1 MRGDFSRIRF
11 NPSKQYTAVLEQ
23 QGRVSLDADA
33 NEQCAIDGYLQQ
45 AETVDVIGEYGG
57 PVDDLGFTISV
68 SGNQILISAGR
79 YYVQGLMCENTQNNL
94 AYTDQ
99 TYLIIGS
106 SPTDSALLSQ
116 LQQKGGAIEVFL
128 QVWQRLVTA
137 LDDPCLREPALG
149 QADTTAR
156 LQTVWRVVANL
167 VDSATRTVVT
177 GTSTSASTVAVAN
190 RALETNVN
198 LGATPVTA
206 RVSATAARANLVAA
220 EVRPSAATLAAT
232 ASAATR
238 APSTGGTAIAL
249 GPATVDCCTQM
260 YNQFAILSTGTMAAM
275 TSPGGTDCSCQ
286 PVPAAGYQGL
296 ENQLYRVEI
305 HQGGPATEATFK
317 WSRENGSVVAA
328 VLSISGPT
336 VWVNSLGPDA
346 NLGFQPND
354 WIEISDDT
362 YLFGQTPN
370 QPGTLYQILSVDP
383 TGPSITLTTP
393 ASSVD
398 PTRHARVRRW
408 DQFGSSAS
416 SNGVPLAEN
425 AWQTLEN
432 GIQINFSAG
441 SYQSGDYWTIPARAA
456 SGQIDWPPCGGNGNL
471 FQSPTSI
478 KVFNAPLA
486 CIHWDTTQKQTV
498 IEPCQRI
505 FSPLTDLAPQVAAT
519 ALHVTNYSWAND
531 DVTTFDALLSNGLTV
546 TLDTAPTGPISG
558 ANFIVTV
565 EVGNK
570 SFLPEY
576 YYAEATTLAVAA
588 QSPATSVAAA
598 TAPAT
603 PAAAVTAPAASVV
616 EVAKV
621 TALAAPVAVAG
632 APVTS
637 APIATAPVVAAP
649 IVAAPVVAAP
659 VPAKPVA
666 TTLGPI
672 ATSINSGLLNS
683 GLLSSGLV
691 NSLLTTNYTPLY
703 QVVPLNPYILDWQ
716 TTVNTSANQIVW
728 GLPKSANPD
737 INALQSRTI
746 ASINSLLGTLA
757 PYGIYARARVRLM
770 GKTIFAQSGNTQSF
784 LDGES
789 FGQQALR
796 QDGKTPCIS
805 LQMPSGS
812 NDKASDFDGWFYLA
826 PYNNVSSVSMNYS
839 SFTVVVN
846 ANNVVT
852 GVTAVVTPGTPPA
865 TVTAQVTV
873 NLIYPAVMAGGV
885 TVNLSLAAVTANVT
899 PSSFVTLAQASLVI
913 PQGSSSGVVNINV
926 IGNPGV
932 TTSGDTT
939 TPVSDVFQ
947 ITANVQL
954 AYGSPDSQSV
964 TFTLTGV
971 QPPVVLQ

>member
-1 MRGDFSRIRF
+1 MRGDFSRLRF
-11 NPSKQYTAVLEQ
+11 NPTKQYTAVLEQ

-33 NEQCAIDGYLQQ
+33 NEQCAINGYLQH

-79 YYVQGLMCENTQNNL
+79 YYVQGLMCENTHNNL
-94 AYTDQ
+94 AYTNQ
-99 TYLIIGS
+99 TYLINP
-106 SPTDSALLSQ
+106 SPSDAALLSQ
-116 LQQKGGAIEVFL
+116 LQQSGSEGAIQVFL

-156 LQTVWRVVANL
+156 LQTVWRVVANF
-167 VDSATRTVVT
+167 VSATTT
-177 GTSTSASTVAVAN
+177 KVATPAPAPAGSVAAVN
-190 RALETNVN
+190 AALETR
-198 LGATPVTA
+198 ATLAAAATS
-206 RVSATAARANLVAA
+206 RLSATAAKLNLTQSAA
-220 EVRPSAATLAAT
+220 SAATSAATAAAATGTPSAGAT
-232 ASAATR
+232 ASAAT
-238 APSTGGTAIAL
+238 
-249 GPATVDCCTQM
+249 VDCCAQM
-260 YNQFAILSTGTMAAM
+260 YEQRALVSTGTMAAM
-275 TSPGGTDCSCQ
+275 TSPASTDCSCQ

-296 ENQLYRVEI
+296 ENQLYRIEI
-305 HQGGPATEATFK
+305 HQGGSATKATFK

-328 VLSISGPT
+328 ILSISGPT

-354 WIEISDDT
+354 WVEISDDT

-393 ASSVD
+393 ATSVD
-398 PTRHARVRRW
+398 PTRNARVRRW

-425 AWQTLEN
+425 TWQTLEN
-432 GIQINFSAG
+432 GIQVNFG
-441 SYQSGDYWTIPARAA
+441 PGTYQNGDYWTIPARAA

-478 KVFNAPLA
+478 TVFNAPLA
-486 CIHWDTTQKQTV
+486 CIHWDTTLKQTV
-498 IEPCQRI
+498 IESCQQP
-505 FSPLTDLAPQVAAT
+505 FSPLTDLAPEVAPT

-531 DVTTFDALLSNGLTV
+531 DVTTFDVLLSNGLTV
-546 TLDTAPTGPISG
+546 TLDTAPTGPITG

-565 EVGNK
+565 EAGDK
-570 SFLPEY
+570 SFMPEFFNR
-576 YYAEATTLAVAA
+576 EATTVAIA
-588 QSPATSVAAA
+588 PQATTASVTAA
-598 TAPAT
+598 TAPAAT
-603 PAAAVTAPAASVV
+603 PPAAAT
-616 EVAKV
+616 
-621 TALAAPVAVAG
+621 LAAPVADVAKLAVPAAVAA
-632 APVTS
+632 APVAATPIAA
-637 APIATAPVVAAP
+637 APIAAAP
-649 IVAAPVVAAP
+649 IAAVPVTTLPITTLPIAAT
-659 VPAKPVA
+659 PVA
-666 TTLGPI
+666 TTAAPGSI
-672 ATSINSGLLNS
+672 AINS

-691 NSLLTTNYTPLY
+691 NSVFATNFTPLY
-703 QVVPLNPYILDWQ
+703 QVVPLSAFILDWQ
-716 TTVNTSANQIVW
+716 TTVNTSAKQIVW
-728 GLPKSANPD
+728 GLPKSTNAD
-737 INALQSRTI
+737 VTALQSRTI

-757 PYGIYARARVRLM
+757 PYGIYARVRLRLM
-770 GKTIFAQSGNTQSF
+770 GKMIFAQSGNTQNF

-789 FGQQALR
+789 FGQQATR
-796 QDGKTPCIS
+796 QDGKTPCVA
-805 LQMPSGS
+805 LQMPSGNS
-812 NDKASDFDGWFYLA
+812 DKASDFDGWFYLA
-826 PYNNVSSVSMNYS
+826 PYNNVSSLSMNYS
-839 SFTVVVN
+839 TFTVVVN

-852 GVTAVVTPGTPPA
+852 GVTTVVTPGTPPT

-873 NLIYPAVMAGGV
+873 SLIYPAVMANGV

-899 PSSFVTLAQASLVI
+899 PSSFVTLAQTSLVI

-926 IGNPGV
+926 VGNPGV
-932 TTSGDTT
+932 TTSGTTT

-964 TFTLTGV
+964 TFTLTGA
-971 QPPVVLQ
+971 QPPVVIQ